1 MTVSPAGGQGSHTV
15 CDLWHAF
22 REGLVRQDQGARRV
36 DREVHAG
43 MDDRELGR
51 RIGYW
56 RRRRKL
62 TQAVFADRIGRSKSW
77 VEKVE
82 RGERSA
88 GRLSVLD
95 GICEVL
101 QVDLAALVGEEPR
114 RMPRAC
120 LDDSEVE
127 RIRSSLE
134 RYAFDAPAGGGPDV
148 ASLRRRLD
156 HAWAAFEFADYQVM
170 GAVLPDLLDAAQRA
184 HAVLGSAE
192 SAAVLAEVYQ
202 VIASTLRK
210 LGEHTLAWLAGDRG
224 VVVAQRAGDLASV
237 AGAGFRIANALLSMG
252 RAGQAL
258 ALNLSLADQLE
269 PESGAEGLRALYGH
283 VLLQGAM
290 AAAALGDDGRAGDL
304 IAAARKVARFVPVG
318 SNHYRL
324 AFGPVNVALHE
335 VAALVA
341 LGENGRAVEI
351 ADAISGES
359 LRSRR
364 KERRAA
370 LMVDTARACS
380 QTGRR
385 DEAVRRLLAA
395 EQIAAPEVRCRP
407 VAQAAIADL
416 LHRCHGSPSLA
427 LAGLAERAGVRP

>member
-1 MTVSPAGGQGSHTV
+1 
-15 CDLWHAF
+15 
-22 REGLVRQDQGARRV
+22 
-36 DREVHAG
+36 

-62 TQAVFADRIGRSKSW
+62 TQAVFADRLGRSKSW

-95 GICEVL
+95 DICQVL
-101 QVDLAALVGEEPR
+101 HVDVAALIGSEPAR
-114 RMPRAC
+114 RAQAC
-120 LDDSEVE
+120 LDDTEVE
-127 RIRSSLE
+127 RIRASLE
-134 RYAFDAPAGGGPDV
+134 RYAFGSGSDPAPDLV
-148 ASLRRRLD
+148 ALRGELA

-170 GAVLPDLLDAAQRA
+170 GQVLPGLLDRAQRA
-184 HAVLGSAE
+184 HAVLGSGE

-210 LGEHTLAWLAGDRG
+210 LGEHALAWLAGDRG
-224 VVVAQRAGDLASV
+224 VAIAQHAGNLAAA

-258 ALNLSLADQLE
+258 TLNLSLADRLDG
-269 PESGAEGLRALYGH
+269 ESGTEELRALYGH
-283 VLLQGAM
+283 ILLQGAM
-290 AAAALGDDGRAGDL
+290 AAAASGDDACTRDL
-304 IAAARKVARFVPVG
+304 IGAAREVARFVAPT

-324 AFGPVNVALHE
+324 AFSPVNVALHE

-341 LGENGRAVEI
+341 LGENGRAVQV
-351 ADAISGES
+351 ADAISGEA
-359 LRSRR
+359 LRRLR

-370 LMVDTARACS
+370 LLVDTARACS
-380 QTGRR
+380 QAGNR
-385 DEAVRRLLAA
+385 DEALRRLLAA
-395 EQIAAPEVRCRP
+395 EHTAAPEVRCRP

-416 LHRCHGSPSLA
+416 LHRSRGAPPLA
-427 LAGLAERAGVRP
+427 LAQLAERAGVAP

>member
-1 MTVSPAGGQGSHTV
+1 
-15 CDLWHAF
+15 
-22 REGLVRQDQGARRV
+22 
-36 DREVHAG
+36 

-88 GRLSVLD
+88 GRLSLLD
-95 GICEVL
+95 DICEVL
-101 QVDLAALVGEEPR
+101 QVDLAVLVGEEPR
-114 RMPRAC
+114 RMPQAC
-120 LDDSEVE
+120 LDDVEVE

-134 RYAFDAPAGGGPDV
+134 RYAFDVPGGQATDLG
-148 ASLRRRLD
+148 SLRRRLD

-170 GAVLPDLLDAAQRA
+170 GTVLPDLLDAAQRSD
-184 HAVLGSAE
+184 AVLGSAE
-192 SAAVLAEVYQ
+192 SSAVLAEVYQ

-224 VVVAQRAGDLASV
+224 VVIAERAGDLAAV

-252 RAGQAL
+252 RASQAL
-258 ALNLSLADQLE
+258 SLNLSLAERLE

-290 AAAALGDDGRAGDL
+290 AAAALGGESQAGEL
-304 IAAARKVARFVPVG
+304 IAAAREAARFVTAG
-318 SNHYRL
+318 SDYFRL

-341 LGENGRAVEI
+341 LGENGRAVQV
-351 ADAISGES
+351 ADGISGDD
-359 LRSRR
+359 LRHLR

-380 QTGRR
+380 HAGRY
-385 DEAVRRLLAA
+385 DEALRRLLAA
-395 EQIAAPEVRCRP
+395 EQIAALEVRCRP
-407 VAQAAIADL
+407 VAQTAIADL
-416 LHRCHGSPSLA
+416 LHRSWGTPSFA

>member
-1 MTVSPAGGQGSHTV
+1 
-15 CDLWHAF
+15 
-22 REGLVRQDQGARRV
+22 
-36 DREVHAG
+36 

-62 TQAVFADRIGRSKSW
+62 TQAVFADRLGRSKSW

-82 RGERSA
+82 CGERSA

-95 GICEVL
+95 DICQVL
-101 QVDLAALVGEEPR
+101 QIDVAALIGEEPAR
-114 RMPRAC
+114 RAQAC
-120 LDDSEVE
+120 LDDSEAE

-134 RYAFDAPAGGGPDV
+134 RYIFDSGGDRAPDLV
-148 ASLRRRLD
+148 SLRGQLE

-170 GAVLPDLLDAAQRA
+170 GRVLPGLLDGAQRA
-184 HAVLGSAE
+184 HAVLGSDE

-224 VVVAQRAGDLASV
+224 VAIAQHAGNLAAA

-258 ALNLSLADQLE
+258 TLNLSLADRLE
-269 PESGAEGLRALYGH
+269 PECGTEQARALYGH
-283 VLLQGAM
+283 ILLQGAM
-290 AAAALGDDGRAGDL
+290 AAAAAGDDAQASDL
-304 IAAARKVARFVPVG
+304 IGAARQVARFVSPG

-341 LGENGRAVEI
+341 LGENGRAVQV
-351 ADAISGES
+351 ADQISGEH
-359 LRSRR
+359 LRRLR

-370 LMVDTARACS
+370 LLVDTARACS
-380 QTGRR
+380 QAGNR
-385 DEAVRRLLAA
+385 DEALQRLLAA

-407 VAQAAIADL
+407 VAQGAISDL
-416 LHRCHGSPSLA
+416 LQRSRGAPPLA
-427 LAGLAERAGVRP
+427 LARLAERAGVAP